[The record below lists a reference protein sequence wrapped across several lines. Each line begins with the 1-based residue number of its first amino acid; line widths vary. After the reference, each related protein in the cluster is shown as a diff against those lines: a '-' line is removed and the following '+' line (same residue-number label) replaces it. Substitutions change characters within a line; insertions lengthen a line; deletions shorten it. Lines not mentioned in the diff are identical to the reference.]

1 MTARSSLSELKNLTS
16 GLVRTSTPRLPPL
29 PGFDGFEEYNE
40 QIEIWKKWIAWEKS
54 DPLVLASEDVA
65 ALQTRIKYIYKQALM
80 ALRFWP
86 EIWYA
91 LYVHGVTF
99 LLTIFRYDAF
109 EYCTSIGK
117 TKEAVDFLK
126 QGMAANPESCL
137 LHFRYA
143 EYLEASVPA
152 PPVEDR
158 EAVKRKSTPIRQ
170 VYDSILDVYYKMIT
184 KIQAREKDTIANI
197 EEANTIKRLDDD
209 DDDDADF
216 EPAPPDT
223 KDTQINLV
231 KEATKVETLI
241 ISKTISAIWINL
253 MRAIRRLEGHGKV
266 GDLIGGSRQIFADA
280 RKRGKITSD
289 VYVASALIE
298 YHCYKDPSASRIF
311 DKGMKVFPDDVE
323 FALEY
328 LKHLISIND
337 LTSKCLFEVLLYP
350 LSDNLDA
357 RAVFETFVSK
367 ITVEK
372 AESAKRIYH
381 FFYEY
386 ESQYGELSQEIKLEK
401 RMQELYPSGMSSP
414 VCTD

>member
-1 MTARSSLSELKNLTS
+1 
-16 GLVRTSTPRLPPL
+16 
-29 PGFDGFEEYNE
+29 
-40 QIEIWKKWIAWEKS
+40 
-54 DPLVLASEDVA
+54 
-65 ALQTRIKYIYKQALM
+65 
-80 ALRFWP
+80 
-86 EIWYA
+86 
-91 LYVHGVTF
+91 
-99 LLTIFRYDAF
+99 
-109 EYCTSIGK
+109 
-117 TKEAVDFLK
+117 
-126 QGMAANPESCL
+126 MAANPESCL

-170 VYDSILDVYYKMIT
+170 VYDSILDVYYKMVT

-197 EEANTIKRLDDD
+197 EETNTTKRLDDD

-216 EPAPPDT
+216 EYAPPDT

-289 VYVASALIE
+289 VYIASALIE

-337 LTSKCLFEVLLYP
+337 LTSKSLL
-350 LSDNLDA
+350 
-357 RAVFETFVSK
+357 
-367 ITVEK
+367 
-372 AESAKRIYH
+372 
-381 FFYEY
+381 
-386 ESQYGELSQEIKLEK
+386 KLVT
-401 RMQELYPSGMSSP
+401 M
-414 VCTD
+414 VHV